1 MGGHAWRKPPAAAVR
16 NPAAPCPA
24 LPSLVL
30 PQVCG
35 AYLIV
40 IDAVLLPTPH
50 IPSLPNLT
58 TELGHPV
65 NSTQWGNIT
74 QAAMAG
80 LAPAPAPGGRPDSG
94 GGGSYG
100 GPGGSGVAVSGAP
113 APGPEPVSPRGGGAT
128 AELPFAVQE
137 QPAGGAPPSPP
148 GAPPNCTALAASGQL
163 ITVNGTLAGCGGSAE
178 GVMSIGETQT
188 VVSDAGQVNR
198 SALAPPQPPPSGAR
212 AGWRGTQPPLR
223 VLALAL
229 LAAVALL
236 AC

>member
-65 NSTQWGNIT
+65 NSTCLFYT
-74 QAAMAG
+74 S
-80 LAPAPAPGGRPDSG
+80 L
-94 GGGSYG
+94 
-100 GPGGSGVAVSGAP
+100 
-113 APGPEPVSPRGGGAT
+113 RG
-128 AELPFAVQE
+128 
-137 QPAGGAPPSPP
+137 
-148 GAPPNCTALAASGQL
+148 
-163 ITVNGTLAGCGGSAE
+163 
-178 GVMSIGETQT
+178 
-188 VVSDAGQVNR
+188 
-198 SALAPPQPPPSGAR
+198 
-212 AGWRGTQPPLR
+212 
-223 VLALAL
+223 
-229 LAAVALL
+229 
-236 AC
+236 